1 MYLNINVTCV
11 GSEEQYGH
19 RKAGEILK
27 DLFPNTEPCVDVKFL
42 TLKQGRLEVGTTL
55 PGIITRDGEDHF
67 TFRET
72 QPSTAG
78 KRNPHVFVGKF
89 ITITRRDDGTLR
101 LNFRPVDMKHDFC
114 PSDYASH
121 VANELFWALSSL
133 LEK

>member
-1 MYLNINVTCV
+1 MLLNINVTRV
-11 GSEEQYGH
+11 GSEEQYGP
-19 RKAGEILK
+19 RTAGEILK

-55 PGIITRDGEDHF
+55 PGIITRDGEEHY

-78 KRNPHVFVGKF
+78 KRNQQVFYGKF

-101 LNFRPVDMKHDFC
+101 PNFKPMKREKGF
-114 PSDYASH
+114 SASSYATG
-121 VANELFWALSSL
+121 VANELLWALTSL
-133 LEK
+133 LGK